1 MDGSLWRFKGQ
12 GGRTISSGKEERVV
26 GDKDGDRKESAVAL
40 IYMGSNREVIQNM
53 GIGRMFT
60 VGRVGIVTQ

>member
-1 MDGSLWRFKGQ
+1 MALDGSLWRFKGQ

-53 GIGRMFT
+53 G
-60 VGRVGIVTQ
+60 

>member
-1 MDGSLWRFKGQ
+1 M
-12 GGRTISSGKEERVV
+12 GRKRGWG
-26 GDKDGDRKESAVAL
+26 GDKEGDRKESAVAL